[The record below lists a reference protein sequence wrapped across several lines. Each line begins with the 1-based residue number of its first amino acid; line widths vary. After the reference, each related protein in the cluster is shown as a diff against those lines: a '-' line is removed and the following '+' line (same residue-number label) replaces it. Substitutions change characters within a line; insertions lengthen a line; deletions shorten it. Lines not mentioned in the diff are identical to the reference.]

1 MWQARGTDIT
11 EGIVAGEGETCE
23 MQTSSR
29 TKAGTDQEL
38 VEEVAASLELPRGL
52 VDDTQIRQ
60 WLDGLET
67 RGWTIAELT
76 SERYLLCHSAS
87 GFQADLQARPFD
99 PADPQHPLNLD
110 VVPPD
115 GPVHFAFSTVRL
127 SDGGGL
133 LADANLADAQPDGSV
148 NWLIARSGPNA
159 ESTADEAAATTATA
173 NPFRRRG
180 LAALNTPLR
189 ILAASTGLLLCAAL
203 TGGAIWY
210 LLRRTSSPSR

>member
-1 MWQARGTDIT
+1 M
-11 EGIVAGEGETCE
+11 AGEGETCE
-23 MQTSSR
+23 MQTSDR

-38 VEEVAASLELPRGL
+38 VEEAAASLELPRRL
-52 VDDTQIRQ
+52 VDDTEIQQ

-67 RGWTIAELT
+67 RGWTIAERT
-76 SERYLLCHSAS
+76 GERYVLCHPAS

-99 PADPQHPLNLD
+99 PADPQHPLD
-110 VVPPD
+110 AAPPD
-115 GPVHFAFSTVRL
+115 GPVRYAFSTVRL

-148 NWLIARSGPNA
+148 NWLIARSGPDA
-159 ESTADEAAATTATA
+159 EGTAHDSAATTTTA

-189 ILAASTGLLLCAAL
+189 ILVAITGLLLCAAL
-203 TGGAIWY
+203 TGGAIWF
-210 LLRRTSSPSR
+210 LLRRTSSAGR